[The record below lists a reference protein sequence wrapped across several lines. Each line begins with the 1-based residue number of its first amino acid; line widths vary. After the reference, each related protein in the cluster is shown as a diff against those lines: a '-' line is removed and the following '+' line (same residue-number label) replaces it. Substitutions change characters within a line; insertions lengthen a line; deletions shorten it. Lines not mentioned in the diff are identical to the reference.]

1 MPSTLNIT
9 RDAED
14 RIVGLSGDFSK
25 WTNANGDDDH
35 FAPEAVLLTVPEN
48 TVAHLTATLTVDDW
62 GYIDIIPPIGAP
74 IRVLD
79 LSPNAGSP
87 GPRGGHVRWGAST
100 GIPYV
105 LQSGTYTI
113 VVRQDNA
120 PYSEAYSSE
129 AGSNISFCHVAI
141 AVEYTETDRMIR
153 ILSSDEYAEIEE
165 TGTNVAGYIK
175 TNDKVVN
182 GHHAISVGLEYSGPS
197 GDTSFNP
204 TPTST
209 RLSDKFKPE
218 SISYDS
224 TTGKARFKVY
234 TLADDKETAIVSLN
248 GASTSPVKYL
258 PAVFEDKFEV
268 TVYYTCM
275 EEGFPSGETRSLDCL
290 VGDSKTETIHLQGL
304 NGNFCA
310 RVKIEGYGQLKTPVV
325 HKGIEY
331 PYLSYMGGKWCLDT
345 IVRGSIN
352 NELVPKRSCAVDE
365 TVIARGSRIQ
375 IMLGEELMAAFGGND
390 VFIAEDKGDAVRNSH
405 IDLYWGCDWPST
417 NNTSLPRG
425 LAQGIAS
432 GNRFRVVLLS
442 EA

>member
-204 TPTST
+204 TPKAQDSVINSNQRASPTILLQVGLASRCILWLTIRKQLSSHLTVRLPVRSNTS
-209 RLSDKFKPE
+209 RLSL
-218 SISYDS
+218 
-224 TTGKARFKVY
+224 R
-234 TLADDKETAIVSLN
+234 
-248 GASTSPVKYL
+248 
-258 PAVFEDKFEV
+258 
-268 TVYYTCM
+268 
-275 EEGFPSGETRSLDCL
+275 
-290 VGDSKTETIHLQGL
+290 
-304 NGNFCA
+304 
-310 RVKIEGYGQLKTPVV
+310 
-325 HKGIEY
+325 
-331 PYLSYMGGKWCLDT
+331 
-345 IVRGSIN
+345 
-352 NELVPKRSCAVDE
+352 
-365 TVIARGSRIQ
+365 
-375 IMLGEELMAAFGGND
+375 
-390 VFIAEDKGDAVRNSH
+390 
-405 IDLYWGCDWPST
+405 T
-417 NNTSLPRG
+417 NLR
-425 LAQGIAS
+425 
-432 GNRFRVVLLS
+432 
-442 EA
+442 